1 MALATSSV
9 SLIGAWAACLGTASS
24 HLVPHQGAESRGPV
38 ALDCG
43 IARATFGDA
52 HRGPEVE
59 QRKPNRAHP
68 PRMACHTAAQW
79 SGARH
84 RLRANSN
91 SLTERGRGSPA
102 GRNSL
107 P

>member
-1 MALATSSV
+1 MALATRSV
-9 SLIGAWAACLGTASS
+9 SLIGAWPASLGTASS
-24 HLVPHQGAESRGPV
+24 HLVPHQGAESRSPV

-43 IARATFGDA
+43 IACATFGDA
-52 HRGPEVE
+52 HCGPEVE
-59 QRKPNRAHP
+59 QRKPNRHVSQ
-68 PRMACHTAAQW
+68 ACHTAARW
-79 SGARH
+79 SSARH